1 MTSRF
6 SFNWLLPLLCLLA
19 GLLYGT
25 ASNLSFA
32 RTDQDPIVVAIVDD
46 ALLYDLDVFEG
57 MLWQNPGEVAN
68 NGRDDDGNGRI
79 DDLFGWDVSDQD
91 EDVRPPREKLAEY
104 PHGTYMA
111 AQIAG
116 LIRQSLGDLEDY
128 PIKLMFVKAISD
140 TATYLNMQDGYQGLQ
155 TALEYDPDVINLSW
169 SGGQLDNAASK
180 VLASARAGDIFVVG
194 AVGTYPQKQAAY
206 PASHPAVF
214 GVAGIDGHNKIFKS
228 NYGEEVELAA
238 LSEGYQDELL
248 GADSPEDI
256 SGVSNSAA
264 RVTATVAL
272 MKFANRTASNAK
284 IKHCLQATAIPLEDF
299 NIDFAGQL
307 GAGAL
312 DSQAAIEC
320 IKTGSG
326 HQSEIIR
333 NAKGSLVY
341 NNTGKSKKK
350 SREWV
355 IAPSGMYAGLTLKPF
370 VEGQAKKSTLS
381 VYAYDIVARDSSSSK
396 LIWRGLLS
404 DLPAQIQTKHTAI
417 KLELEV
423 KSSKQFEFQSHF
435 ATQNI
440 DQSTRFCKGQQ
451 ALLIG
456 DMAVPIILTDGSGNE
471 NYAINSD
478 CKWLLTPQPG
488 HDLVLEFLEL
498 DTELNVDSIY
508 FFRGERALQTE
519 LLMRISGAK
528 LPPKIVVEGGPALF
542 WFTSDAQNQ
551 KAGFKVSITTSPHKS
566 DPDSNLLPDS
576 G

>member
-1 MTSRF
+1 MISRF
-6 SFNWLLPLLCLLA
+6 SFNGLQALLCLLA
-19 GLLYGT
+19 GLSCSIAGGKIF
-25 ASNLSFA
+25 AS
-32 RTDQDPIVVAIVDD
+32 TDQDPIVIVIVDD
-46 ALLYDLDVFEG
+46 GLVRDLDVFEG

-68 NGRDDDGNGRI
+68 NARDDDGNGRI

-91 EDVRPPREKLAEY
+91 ENVQPPRARLAEY

-116 LIRQSLGDLEDY
+116 LIRQSLGDLDDY
-128 PIKLMFVKAISD
+128 PIKLMFIKAISD
-140 TATYLNMQDGYQGLQ
+140 TASLLNMQDGYQGLQ

-169 SGGQLDNAASK
+169 SGGELDNAASK
-180 VLASARAGDIFVVG
+180 ALASARTRDIFVVG
-194 AVGTYPQKQAAY
+194 AVGTYPQKEAAY

-214 GVAGIDGHNKIFKS
+214 GVAGVDGHNKISKS
-228 NYGEEVELAA
+228 NYGEEVEIAA
-238 LSEGYQDELL
+238 LSEGYQHELL

-256 SGVSNSAA
+256 NGVSNSTAL
-264 RVTATVAL
+264 VTATVAL
-272 MKFANRTASNAK
+272 MKYANPTVSNAT
-284 IKHCLQATAIPLEDF
+284 IKHCLQATAIPLEEF
-299 NIDFAGQL
+299 NIDIAGQL

-320 IKTGSG
+320 IKTGSS

-341 NNTGKSKKK
+341 NNIGKSRQK

-355 IAPSGMYAGLTLKPF
+355 IAPAGAYAGLTLKPF
-370 VEGQAKKSTLS
+370 VEGQAKKSMLS
-381 VYAYDIVARDSSSSK
+381 VYAYDFAAKDSNSSE

-404 DLPAQIQTKHTAI
+404 DLPPQIETKYTAI

-423 KSSKQFEFQSHF
+423 KSNKQFEFQSHF

-451 ALLIG
+451 ALLI
-456 DMAVPIILTDGSGNE
+456 DYMAAPIMLSDGSGSE

-478 CKWLLTPQPG
+478 CKWILTPQPG

-498 DTELNVDSIY
+498 DTELNVDSI
-508 FFRGERALQTE
+508 FVFRGERTLQTE
-519 LLMRISGAK
+519 LLMRISGAE
-528 LPPKIVVEGGPALF
+528 LPPRIIVEGGPALL

-551 KAGFKVSITTSPHKS
+551 KAGFKVSITTTPHKT
-566 DPDSNLLPDS
+566 DSVLVP
-576 G
+576 